1 MEKENSRM
9 KQTVKFLKW
18 IRQYS
23 GWWYLICTPNDKH
36 MNPEM
41 MKMLI
46 ERLDKAAL
54 YELIFVLIMVHRNEP
69 FVDSFI
75 KSVLLDMLIARWDID
90 KEEIV
95 KKFIEHLQ

>member
-54 YELIFVLIMVHRNEP
+54 YELIFVLIMVHRKEP

>member
-1 MEKENSRM
+1 MEKESSRM
-9 KQTVKFLKW
+9 KQTVKFLRW
-18 IRQYS
+18 IKQYS
-23 GWWYLICTPNDKH
+23 GWWYLICTPNDEH

-46 ERLDKAAL
+46 ERLNKAAL

-75 KSVLLDMLIARWDID
+75 KYMLLDMLIDRWDND
-90 KEEIV
+90 KEEII

>member
-41 MKMLI
+41 MKMLM

-54 YELIFVLIMVHRNEP
+54 YELIFVLIMVHRKEP
-69 FVDSFI
+69 FADSFI